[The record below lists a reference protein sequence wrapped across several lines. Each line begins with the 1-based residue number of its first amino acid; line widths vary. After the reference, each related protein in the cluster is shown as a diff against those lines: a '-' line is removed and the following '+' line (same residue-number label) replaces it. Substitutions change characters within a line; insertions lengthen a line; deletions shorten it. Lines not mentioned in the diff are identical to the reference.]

1 MTCVPL
7 RVKVNI
13 EDEEEGEDLNED
25 RGRGDIK
32 DEVRVGLIK
41 EQRGSMEIDG
51 GSESTAAQRFEV
63 SLGSALK
70 VKTRNHVSVY
80 F

>member
-1 MTCVPL
+1 MYMPL

-25 RGRGDIK
+25 GGRGDME
-32 DEVRVGLIK
+32 DEVRVGLIE

-51 GSESTAAQRFEV
+51 
-63 SLGSALK
+63 
-70 VKTRNHVSVY
+70 
-80 F
+80 